1 MKNAAVTSQPRDQ
14 PEEESKVGILCRL
27 GVETNSY
34 RIKNMKWVLAPLIQV
49 TKGSCPIILICFDLR
64 SWQCVKVATEARE
77 KVWSASYSA
86 KCILG
91 VHTRQSVSLGVQT
104 RQILGHLHLIFPLHT
119 NSLLQQRN
127 HPLMLTFVLE

>member
-1 MKNAAVTSQPRDQ
+1 MKNVAVTSQPRDQ

-64 SWQCVKVATEARE
+64 SWVCVKLQQKQGRKSGAH
-77 KVWSASYSA
+77 
-86 KCILG
+86 
-91 VHTRQSVSLGVQT
+91 HTRQSVY
-104 RQILGHLHLIFPLHT
+104 
-119 NSLLQQRN
+119 
-127 HPLMLTFVLE
+127 